1 MNCLSLESIRDIVWA
16 REVLFKLGDMVLAFH
31 VEYMPCMSRRENRS
45 VANTHDC
52 NLSFYSTV
60 LFKRKS
66 GVIQFCIKNNLL
78 VSSLL
83 VIGRYEML
91 VTRLLLDDAVSSSFS
106 SFRLLLL
113 LYAMSEVMG
122 RLRSRLSFNLLT
134 TYRTDGSVSV
144 LCEKHLVF
152 PPYDFR

>member
-1 MNCLSLESIRDIVWA
+1 MSLPIQPFIKPIHQLQDVLYDITHGSDTETYLSNIFFLT
-16 REVLFKLGDMVLAFH
+16 M
-31 VEYMPCMSRRENRS
+31 
-45 VANTHDC
+45 DC

-60 LFKRKS
+60 LFKCKP